1 MSVIAPLLAFPQ
13 FVHFETKIMSVNT
26 RPTRHKCAFSNSREH
41 QKSERAYTQATTA
54 MSRRK
59 KTVLIEDPGIWCP
72 SCQDI
77 LRIPSNRRKLAGIAL
92 PFHELTE
99 PLLICHHGE
108 VWTIEIHDPRRL
120 LIVYVCKSITCV
132 KIYPCLQLQSYYIY
146 IERERELNIIL

>member
-1 MSVIAPLLAFPQ
+1 MHIWEISIDFCFLSSFSPNERNCTTFGISAV
-13 FVHFETKIMSVNT
+13 
-26 RPTRHKCAFSNSREH
+26 CAFWNQNYERKYPSD
-41 QKSERAYTQATTA
+41 KSERAYTQATTA

-132 KIYPCLQLQSYYIY
+132 KIYHCLQLQSYYIY
-146 IERERELNIIL
+146 IEREN